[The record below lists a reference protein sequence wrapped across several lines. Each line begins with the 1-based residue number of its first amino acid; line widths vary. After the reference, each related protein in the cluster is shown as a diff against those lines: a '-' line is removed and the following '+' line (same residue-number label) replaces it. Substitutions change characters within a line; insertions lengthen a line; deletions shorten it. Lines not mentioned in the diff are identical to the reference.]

1 MYDEIMIMQR
11 GPANKKENGGN
22 TLILYFETFDSESS
36 LSLAHSVY
44 VTADDE
50 FSLSVKKKGK
60 SDHCLTLTVSGA
72 EYHIENTSDWL
83 DSAHM
88 SFYWQRRVV
97 SAFNRIVRRFAE
109 LAARAVTRASFRCYQ
124 Y

>member
-1 MYDEIMIMQR
+1 M
-11 GPANKKENGGN
+11 
-22 TLILYFETFDSESS
+22 ILYFEMFDSESS

-44 VTADDE
+44 ITADDE

-109 LAARAVTRASFRCYQ
+109 LAARAVTRAHSDVINITSLIEDEYDAF
-124 Y
+124 

>member
-1 MYDEIMIMQR
+1 M
-11 GPANKKENGGN
+11 
-22 TLILYFETFDSESS
+22 ILYFETFDSESS

-72 EYHIENTSDWL
+72 EYHIESDWL

-109 LAARAVTRASFRCYQ
+109 LAARAVTRSHSDVINITSLIEDEYDAF
-124 Y
+124 

>member
-1 MYDEIMIMQR
+1 M
-11 GPANKKENGGN
+11 
-22 TLILYFETFDSESS
+22 ILYFETFDSESS

-44 VTADDE
+44 ITADDE

-60 SDHCLTLTVSGA
+60 SDHCLTLTVPGA

-109 LAARAVTRASFRCYQ
+109 LAARAVTRAPVLHSAAFYIFLTYVFGRK
-124 Y
+124 